1 MEMDKP
7 LEKIVAGRWD
17 LKTAAEEFRK
27 QRPPTR
33 EELDELARLAKN
45 YKAAKQEDDP
55 EKMITAIDAL
65 LGHKAD
71 LAEKLGPVKI
81 QLLMKLNRQERALEF
96 ARTLE
101 RGPLGEE
108 PGGLNTIAWGIVDPD
123 SDTRPKGELLQ
134 FALAIARKADEK
146 TEHRNAEIAD
156 TLGIAYFESG
166 DVAES
171 PRRAATGDRSP
182 RTKRR
187 TRGLGDAISS
197 GKVPEGSEPELV
209 PGPRK
214 MDRQR
219 GPAPTTSP
227 PDPLQKGTIPRP
239 DAARDSGYPW

>member
-1 MEMDKP
+1 
-7 LEKIVAGRWD
+7 
-17 LKTAAEEFRK
+17 
-27 QRPPTR
+27 
-33 EELDELARLAKN
+33 
-45 YKAAKQEDDP
+45 
-55 EKMITAIDAL
+55 MITAIDAL

-123 SDTRPKGELLQ
+123 SETRPKGDLLQ

-166 DVAES
+166 DA
-171 PRRAATGDRSP
+171 PKALDAQRRAID
-182 RTKRR
+182 
-187 TRGLGDAISS
+187 LLEQS
-197 GKVPEGSEPELV
+197 GEPVDPAMRARLEKY
-209 PGPRK
+209 RK
-214 MDRQR
+214 
-219 GPAPTTSP
+219 
-227 PDPLQKGTIPRP
+227 
-239 DAARDSGYPW
+239 AANPN